1 MRIYN
6 ASGVMQTG
14 NKGQGNNSNYIHCSG
29 LGQDLFN
36 CTPRLDNCTALS
48 AVLPAGS
55 GLRVNFLVS
64 PPYPIILDEVSVFVT
79 ATPVGVPE
87 YWITLGLYRNITRF
101 SEQVSKLRMVCY
113 PGELIAQSFEIPVT
127 TQGKISWKAN
137 VRLEPNKLYW
147 LAYLPSRSNLSVRG
161 VTAGGANCF
170 PIYGIA
176 NALGTSPTWGYSA
189 GVTAANAL
197 VRATGLPES
206 YPLVGVAQ
214 GTLQPCIFY
223 RAIYAGGR

>member
-14 NKGQGNNSNYIHCSG
+14 NKGLANNSNFVHCSG
-29 LGQDLFN
+29 IGLDLFN
-36 CTPRLDNCTALS
+36 CSPRQENCTPLS

-55 GLRVNFLVS
+55 GIRANFIVT
-64 PPYPIILDEVSVFVT
+64 PPYPVILDDVSVFVT

-87 YWITLGLYRNITRF
+87 YWITLGIYRNITRF

-127 TQGKISWKAN
+127 TQGKISWRPN

-161 VTAGGANCF
+161 VTAGGSNCF
-170 PIYGIA
+170 PIYGIS
-176 NALGTSPTWGYSA
+176 NALGTAGNWGYSA
-189 GVTAANAL
+189 SVTAANAL
-197 VRATGLPES
+197 VRATGVPES
-206 YPLVGVAQ
+206 YPIGGAVQ
-214 GTLQPCIFY
+214 TTLQPCIFY
-223 RAIYAGGR
+223 RLLYAGGR